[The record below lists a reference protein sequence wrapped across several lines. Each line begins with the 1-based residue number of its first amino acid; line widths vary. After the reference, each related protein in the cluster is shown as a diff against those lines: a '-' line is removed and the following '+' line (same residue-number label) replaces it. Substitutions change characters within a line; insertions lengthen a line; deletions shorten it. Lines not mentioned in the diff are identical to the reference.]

1 MRAPHR
7 RPTALVTG
15 ASSGIGLATA
25 TALTAGG
32 YRVLGTSR
40 HPESLAPQA
49 RADGVEYLPL
59 DLDDPDSI
67 AACAETAGDVDVL
80 VNNAGESQSGP
91 FEEFPP
97 EALERLFRLN
107 VLGQVRLSQ
116 LLLPGMRER
125 GYGRVVMVGSM
136 LGSLPL
142 AYRSSY
148 CASKA
153 ALRTF
158 ASAARPEFAPY
169 GVWLTTV
176 EPGSINTGISARRT
190 HYVRPGSVFESQYRR
205 VIDRLDA
212 REAGGISAEEVAGQI
227 MDAIRAR
234 RPRPLYAVGGGS
246 RVAFAMK
253 RLLPES
259 VSERILNRQFG
270 VRF

>member
-1 MRAPHR
+1 MTSPSPR
-7 RPTALVTG
+7 TALVTG

-25 TALTAGG
+25 RALVASGCT
-32 YRVLGTSR
+32 VHGTSR
-40 HPESLAPQA
+40 RPGSI
-49 RADGVEYLPL
+49 ADGDRVPGVEYLPL
-59 DLDDPDSI
+59 DLTDPASI
-67 AACAETAGDVDVL
+67 RRCAAAAGDVDVL

-91 FEEFPP
+91 FEELPA
-97 EALERLFRLN
+97 EDLTRLFQLN
-107 VLGQVRLSQ
+107 VLGAVQLSQ
-116 LLLPGMRER
+116 AVLPGMRAR

-158 ASAARPEFAPY
+158 ASAARPEYAPY

-176 EPGSINTGISARRT
+176 EPSSINTGISERRT
-190 HYVRPGSVFESQYRR
+190 HLVRPGSVFEDQYRR

-212 REAGGISAEEVAGQI
+212 REGAGISAEEVAAQI
-227 MDAIRAR
+227 MDAIRAE
-234 RPRPLYAVGGGS
+234 RPRPMYAVGGGS
-246 RVAFAMK
+246 RAAFAMK
-253 RLLPES
+253 RLLPDS

-270 VRF
+270 VTF